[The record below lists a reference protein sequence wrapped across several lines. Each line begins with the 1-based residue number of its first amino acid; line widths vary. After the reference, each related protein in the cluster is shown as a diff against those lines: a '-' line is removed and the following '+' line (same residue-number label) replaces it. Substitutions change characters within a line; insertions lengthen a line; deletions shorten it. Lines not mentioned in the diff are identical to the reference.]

1 MTIDVTLFAQWCVAL
16 TAIIVFLKW
25 VSAPVKHVLDNN
37 KKAMEALES
46 AIVKISDDLKD
57 NNFKWT
63 ESKNHRDR
71 LQKVQDQ
78 HEIRIGIVEDRLIS
92 HDEQLKTLWKVKEEK
107 KIMEELIQVITGSAL
122 SILTIFAG
130 IVVKLIKDYLLKKG
144 GEKAVKIAEIVARNA
159 VEAVEQIA
167 YDKDIKGIEKLT
179 EAKIA
184 VRDELSK
191 HNVYLSDKQMEV
203 FIEAA
208 VKRMNDSWKGQ

>member
-78 HEIRIGIVEDRLIS
+78 HEIRIRIVEDRLIS

-107 KIMEELIQVITGSAL
+107 K
-122 SILTIFAG
+122 
-130 IVVKLIKDYLLKKG
+130 
-144 GEKAVKIAEIVARNA
+144 
-159 VEAVEQIA
+159 
-167 YDKDIKGIEKLT
+167 
-179 EAKIA
+179 
-184 VRDELSK
+184 
-191 HNVYLSDKQMEV
+191 
-203 FIEAA
+203 
-208 VKRMNDSWKGQ
+208 

>member
-1 MTIDVTLFAQWCVAL
+1 
-16 TAIIVFLKW
+16 
-25 VSAPVKHVLDNN
+25 
-37 KKAMEALES
+37 
-46 AIVKISDDLKD
+46 
-57 NNFKWT
+57 
-63 ESKNHRDR
+63 
-71 LQKVQDQ
+71 
-78 HEIRIGIVEDRLIS
+78 
-92 HDEQLKTLWKVKEEK
+92 
-107 KIMEELIQVITGSAL
+107 MEELIQVITGSAL

-130 IVVKLIKDYLLKKG
+130 IVVKLVKDYLLKKG

-179 EAKIA
+179 EAKVA

-208 VKRMNDSWKGQ
+208 VKRMNDNWKGQ

>member
-1 MTIDVTLFAQWCVAL
+1 
-16 TAIIVFLKW
+16 
-25 VSAPVKHVLDNN
+25 
-37 KKAMEALES
+37 
-46 AIVKISDDLKD
+46 
-57 NNFKWT
+57 
-63 ESKNHRDR
+63 
-71 LQKVQDQ
+71 
-78 HEIRIGIVEDRLIS
+78 
-92 HDEQLKTLWKVKEEK
+92 
-107 KIMEELIQVITGSAL
+107 MEELIQVITGSAL

-191 HNVYLSDKQMEV
+191 HKVIHRHFLVLICWTKTTTLL
-203 FIEAA
+203 I
-208 VKRMNDSWKGQ
+208 